1 MLYLHYEKSHSIL
14 IEMDT
19 TKSSVPKDAVI
30 RFSGD
35 SGDGMQLTGTLFSDT
50 SALMGNDIS
59 TFPDYPAEIR
69 APQGTVA
76 GVSGF
81 QVHFGS
87 CRIENPGDYCDVLV
101 AMNPAALKANR
112 KWLKKGATVIIDG
125 DSITEEHIRRAGF
138 TTDDPI
144 AELGLEEY
152 NVVIPDIT
160 TMTRNALASLNL
172 DNKSV
177 VKCKNMFALGICF
190 FMFDRPEDHAKLY
203 LTSKF
208 AKKNPDIAE
217 LVRGKTG
224 RTYGDLITLLTMLK
238 GIPLAYNKD
247 MQEDKEAIFD
257 SVETTLAC
265 LTLFAPMISTM
276 KVNADNMASAAL
288 KGYINATDLADYLV
302 RKGLPFRS
310 AYKVSGTLVAECVK
324 RGIALNDLTL
334 DELRKESGLFE
345 EDVYEAIS
353 LETCLNKRT
362 SEGAP
367 SEEAVAKQ
375 LCIIKEFLD
384 ER

>member
-1 MLYLHYEKSHSIL
+1 MNVSPLGSGALAGTTYPIDRRMTAKLLGFDGISFNS
-14 IEMDT
+14 MD
-19 TKSSVPKDAVI
+19 
-30 RFSGD
+30 
-35 SGDGMQLTGTLFSDT
+35 
-50 SALMGNDIS
+50 
-59 TFPDYPAEIR
+59 
-69 APQGTVA
+69 
-76 GVSGF
+76 GVSDRDY
-81 QVHFGS
+81 QVELAS
-87 CRIENPGDYCDVLV
+87 
-101 AMNPAALKANR
+101 AAALIMTHLSR
-112 KWLKKGATVIIDG
+112 LSEEIILWCSWEFRFVELDDAYSTG
-125 DSITEEHIRRAGF
+125 SSIM
-138 TTDDPI
+138 PQ
-144 AELGLEEY
+144 
-152 NVVIPDIT
+152 
-160 TMTRNALASLNL
+160 
-172 DNKSV
+172 
-177 VKCKNMFALGICF
+177 
-190 FMFDRPEDHAKLY
+190 
-203 LTSKF
+203 
-208 AKKNPDIAE
+208 KKNPDIAE

-265 LTLFAPMISTM
+265 LTLFAPMLLTM
-276 KVNADNMASAAL
+276 KVNADNMAKAAL
-288 KGYINATDLADYLV
+288 KGYINATDLADYLAK
-302 RKGLPFRS
+302 KGLPFRA